1 MSRPSANFLS
11 LVEKWLLYTG
21 EVSLEH
27 MNFTRAQKYRVLLVK
42 EVYDMWVGDKQV
54 NFSDLF
60 RRLSARDYSAFLHDA
75 KFAATEE
82 RRRIAQEYV
91 DALNIKSPDTRRTAS
106 EISNDVFLLN
116 HVIDRFNVDVSAIE
130 KAKVVDASDWLIREG
145 MKMGDARAVKNGAD
159 LKMTM
164 NKNFDEK
171 QNFADKIPNPNINI
185 TQDVSIIKPDRESLS
200 EEERKRLAKKY
211 GLEDSDIVDLEQ
223 GMDGIWHDPE
233 DEEPKSDVF
242 EYNEALANK
251 QD

>member
-42 EVYDMWVGDKQV
+42 EVYDLWVEDKQV

-60 RRLSARDYSAFLHDA
+60 RRLSSRDYSAFLHDA
-75 KFAATEE
+75 KYAATEE

-91 DALNIKSPDTRRTAS
+91 DALGIKSADTRRTAS

-116 HVIDRFNVDVSAIE
+116 HVIDRFNVDVTAIE

-171 QNFADKIPNPNINI
+171 QNAADKMPNPNINV
-185 TQDVSIIKPDRESLS
+185 TGDVSIIKPDKESLS
-200 EEERKRLAKKY
+200 EEERKRLAKKF
-211 GLEDSDIVDLEQ
+211 GLEDGDIIEMEQ
-223 GMDGIWHDPE
+223 GMDGIWHERESD
-233 DEEPKSDVF
+233 EPKPDVF
-242 EYNEALANK
+242 EYNEELANR
-251 QD
+251 QE